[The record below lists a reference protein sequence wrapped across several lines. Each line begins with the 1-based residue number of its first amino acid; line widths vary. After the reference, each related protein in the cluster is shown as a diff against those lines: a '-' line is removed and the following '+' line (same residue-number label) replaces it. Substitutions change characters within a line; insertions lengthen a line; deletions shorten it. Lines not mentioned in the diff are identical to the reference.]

1 MEFIPDS
8 IPTLLNKT
16 PQFIILSSLRLIL
29 SSSTL
34 ILDWYPHLEMTI
46 QLLIAD
52 FFSNSLI
59 LYGIWMTITFEAPK
73 YLTTVIISL
82 N

>member
-1 MEFIPDS
+1 MEFILDS
-8 IPTLLNKT
+8 ILILSSKN
-16 PQFIILSSLRLIL
+16 PQFIILSFLRLIL
-29 SSSTL
+29 LSLTL